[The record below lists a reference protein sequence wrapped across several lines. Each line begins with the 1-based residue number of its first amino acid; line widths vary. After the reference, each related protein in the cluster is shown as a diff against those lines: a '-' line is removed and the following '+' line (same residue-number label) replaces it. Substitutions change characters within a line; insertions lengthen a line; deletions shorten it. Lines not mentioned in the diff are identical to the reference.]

1 MRLPNCF
8 IVGAPKAG
16 TTSLYHHLDQ
26 HPDIFMSPMKETC
39 YFSAEM
45 RRERF
50 APSLQPLVRDGEE
63 RLRAY
68 LDSPPLGRRFGGIVS
83 EWKDYCRLFEG
94 VGDQAVVGEASPCY
108 LWSQTAARRIASLV
122 PTAKIIIILR
132 NPIDRAFSQYLQMAN
147 SGDCRGGFE
156 RHLEACLA
164 NTRKDEISMLHPFLE
179 FGLYAEQV
187 ARYMEIFPPSQ
198 IGLWLYEDTW
208 APGFLE
214 GVYDYL
220 GVDDGFV
227 ADTSTRHLEQQMPR
241 VPGFNRILG
250 PSKVADGLRSM
261 FPRAGRPFLK
271 RLIYRSRGAMRMSA
285 RERAML
291 AEYYGPDISRL
302 QTLLQRDLSHWVDG
316 AVRD

>member
-16 TTSLYHHLDQ
+16 TTSLYYHLDQ

-39 YFSAEM
+39 YFSPEM

-50 APSLQPLVRDGEE
+50 APSLQPLLRDGQE

-68 LDSPPLGRRFGGIVS
+68 LDSPPLGKRFGGIVS
-83 EWKDYCRLFEG
+83 EWKDYCSLFEG

-122 PTAKIIIILR
+122 PNAKIIMILR
-132 NPIDRAFSQYLQMAN
+132 NPIERAFSQYLQMAN
-147 SGDCRGGFE
+147 CGDCGSFE

-164 NTRKDEISMLHPFLE
+164 NTRTDEISMLHPFLE
-179 FGLYAEQV
+179 FGLYAQQV
-187 ARYMEIFPPSQ
+187 ARYTEMFPPSQ
-198 IGLWLYEDTW
+198 IGLWLYEETR
-208 APGFLE
+208 APGFLS
-214 GVYDYL
+214 GVYDFL
-220 GVDDGFV
+220 GVDDEFV

-241 VPGFNRILG
+241 VPGFTRMPG
-250 PSKVADGLRSM
+250 WSKVADGLRSI
-261 FPRAGRPFLK
+261 FPRASRPFLK
-271 RLIYRSRGAMRMSA
+271 RLIYRPRGAMRMSA
-285 RERAML
+285 RVRSTL
-291 AEYYGPDISRL
+291 AEYYGPDISRF

-316 AVRD
+316 ALGD